1 MPTTKPTVTSE
12 HHARYEEIMK
22 TQTVP
27 VTPARES
34 VPNPAANQPSKV
46 SALLASLP
54 KPKGIGNKMFVFTGK
69 KKIVLDPAGNQ
80 DIKDIKTV
88 DAPPLPPA
96 PPPPEAP
103 KKVDPESLIAKNV
116 EVENRTEHNE
126 KPKEIKESKDTKEVK
141 EVKQVKETKDKTKQK
156 MKLSPNMVLVG
167 IIILLGGW
175 TFFWMY
181 FLGYF

>member
-1 MPTTKPTVTSE
+1 MPTTKPTITSE

-22 TQTVP
+22 TPAAP
-27 VTPARES
+27 VSAARDS
-34 VPNPAANQPSKV
+34 VPNPTPGQPSKV

-88 DAPPLPPA
+88 DAPPLKKPTPPPA
-96 PPPPEAP
+96 PEPP

-116 EVENRTEHNE
+116 VVENRTEE
-126 KPKEIKESKDTKEVK
+126 KEQPREIKEVK
-141 EVKQVKETKDKTKQK
+141 EVKEVKAPKEKGQQK
-156 MKLSPNMVLVG
+156 MKVTPGAVLVG